1 MKKVRH
7 KKTNILWFHLCVVAK
22 TVKLIQTESKIV
34 FTMGWG
40 RVCGRGTLLF
50 KCIEFS
56 FVVAAV

>member
-1 MKKVRH
+1 MVP
-7 KKTNILWFHLCVVAK
+7 LMCVAK

-56 FVVAAV
+56 FVVAAVWILSCE